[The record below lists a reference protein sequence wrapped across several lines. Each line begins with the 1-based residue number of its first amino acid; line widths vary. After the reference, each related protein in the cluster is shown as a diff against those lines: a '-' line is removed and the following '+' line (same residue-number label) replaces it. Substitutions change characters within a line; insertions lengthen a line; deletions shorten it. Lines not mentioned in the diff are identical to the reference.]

1 MTDWQTLGFFF
12 YRLVGFFTLLL
23 WTTGKQM
30 MSFKIL
36 HAYIRTILQTTP
48 PPTHTLTFEGMSKKT
63 NHNKTKNRELQ
74 NLTRPNISTFNQLSV
89 VVDRRRKIQRTKRS
103 TDCHSLSPVM
113 SSYSMAHLNIFYVCM
128 WCFCSKTS
136 FVCMWATAGKHFTL
150 CAAALS

>member
-1 MTDWQTLGFFF
+1 MNHWQTDDEFQNTSCIHTNNLANHPSPH
-12 YRLVGFFTLLL
+12 T
-23 WTTGKQM
+23 
-30 MSFKIL
+30 
-36 HAYIRTILQTTP
+36 HAYFRRYVK
-48 PPTHTLTFEGMSKKT
+48 KKT